1 MQTARYH
8 REHAEL
14 CLEMA
19 GHMSDRQAADV
30 LCMAAARHFA
40 QAMELEKN
48 VASSSATHRGYSER
62 DQ

>member
-1 MQTARYH
+1 MSTTRYH
-8 REHAEL
+8 REQAEL

-19 GHMSDRQAADV
+19 GHMSDRQAADI
-30 LCMAAARHFA
+30 LFTAAARHFA

-48 VASSSATHRGYSER
+48 AASSSATHPGFSER